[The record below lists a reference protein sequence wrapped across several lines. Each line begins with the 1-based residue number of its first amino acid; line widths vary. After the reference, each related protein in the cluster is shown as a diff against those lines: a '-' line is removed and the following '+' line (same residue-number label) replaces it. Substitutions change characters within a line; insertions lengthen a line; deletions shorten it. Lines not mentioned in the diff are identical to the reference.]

1 MICHECGQEIED
13 STKKCPTCSTILKE
27 TGTFFDKL
35 AKIEAFL
42 LSACL
47 GLMVFMVLYQIV
59 LRNFFSTGI
68 LGGDAIVRHMLLW
81 VGFLGA
87 GLATKGGVHI
97 RIDIAS
103 KVLSKKGMQIAQI
116 FTDIFSVIISALL
129 VYASFNFVKLGYET
143 ADKLL
148 FMDIPVWFMESIIPV
163 GFLIMTLRFASK
175 GIENFQS
182 LIKES

>member
-1 MICHECGQEIED
+1 MICHECGQEIDD
-13 STKKCPTCSTILKE
+13 STKKCPTCRTVLKE

-35 AKIEAFL
+35 AKLEAIL
-42 LSACL
+42 LSTCL
-47 GLMVFMVLYQIV
+47 GLMVFMVLYQII

-68 LGGDAIVRHMLLW
+68 LGGDSIVRHMLLW

-103 KVLSKKGMQIAQI
+103 KVLSTKGMQVAQI
-116 FTDIFSVIISALL
+116 FTDMFSVIISGLL

-175 GIENFQS
+175 GVENFQS

>member
-1 MICHECGQEIED
+1 MICHECGKEVD
-13 STKKCPTCSTILKE
+13 DNTKECPICSAVLKE

-35 AKIEAFL
+35 AKIEAFF
-42 LSACL
+42 LSTCL
-47 GLMVFMVLYQIV
+47 GLMVFMVLYQII

-68 LGGDAIVRHMLLW
+68 IGGDTIVRHMLLW

-87 GLATKGGVHI
+87 GLATRGGVHI
-97 RIDIAS
+97 RIDIAA
-103 KVLSKKGMQIAQI
+103 KVLNPTGVKVAQVL
-116 FTDIFSVIISALL
+116 TDIFSVIICSLL
-129 VYASFNFVKLGYET
+129 VYASFNFVKIGYET

-148 FMDIPVWFMESIIPV
+148 FMNLPVWFMQSIIPV